1 MIYCVNPGMTSS
13 TPSSVLMPPLQRLAF
28 VLAALPLLGLGGRT
42 YLIAIEDRVSKKNVN
57 KPRIAS
63 PLKSGNKA
71 LNYIIPTAAPYGQ
84 AASATSSSG

>member
-1 MIYCVNPGMTSS
+1 MASS
-13 TPSSVLMPPLQRLAF
+13 TPSSIVMPPLQRLAF

-42 YLIAIEDRVSKKNVN
+42 YLITIDDSVSKKNVN

-71 LNYIIPTAAPYGQ
+71 LNSIIPTAAPHGQ

>member
-1 MIYCVNPGMTSS
+1 MTSS
-13 TPSSVLMPPLQRLAF
+13 TPPSVVMPPLQRLAF
-28 VLAALPLLGLGGRT
+28 MLTALPLLGLGGRT
-42 YLIAIEDRVSKKNVN
+42 YLIAIEDRVSKKNVIN

-71 LNYIIPTAAPYGQ
+71 LKSIIPTAAPHGQ